1 MSRQNEAMMNEHDEN
16 ENPYSIAEDA
26 RWQMMRRRVK
36 LDLAMRGLT
45 SADLDGLEQE
55 QAIERGELK
64 GWTLRVLLNGG
75 RDALVY
81 TLDNASGA
89 RVMCGGEALADV
101 VVQ

>member
-1 MSRQNEAMMNEHDEN
+1 MSRQNEAMMNEQN
-16 ENPYSIAEDA
+16 ENPYTPEEDA

-45 SADLDGLEQE
+45 SADLDGLEQD

-64 GWTLRVLLNGG
+64 GWTLRVLLTGG

>member
-16 ENPYSIAEDA
+16 ESPYSIAEDA

-45 SADLDGLEQE
+45 SADLDGLEQD
-55 QAIERGELK
+55 QAIEGGELK
-64 GWTLRVLLNGG
+64 GWTLRVLLTNG

-89 RVMCGGEALADV
+89 RVKCGGEALADV

>member
-1 MSRQNEAMMNEHDEN
+1 MSRQDEQD
-16 ENPYSIAEDA
+16 ENPYTIEEDA
-26 RWQMMRRRVK
+26 RWQYMRRRVK
-36 LDLAMRGLT
+36 LDLAMRGVT
-45 SADLDGLEQE
+45 SADLEGLEQDHHV
-55 QAIERGELK
+55 ERGELK

-89 RVMCGGEALADV
+89 RVKHGGEPLDDV

>member
-16 ENPYSIAEDA
+16 ENPYSIAEEA

>member
-64 GWTLRVLLNGG
+64 GWTLRVLLTGG

-89 RVMCGGEALADV
+89 RVMCGGEALVDV